1 MISTKP
7 KDISI
12 SHPSEEDETLK
23 TMVFGSSRE
32 SYYSNTKQA
41 TDLLSCPNLH
51 DVKDR
56 YREGEKNALNALV
69 LDSFTRTLRNA
80 SEKIWIIDTYLHKNF
95 SKNKVLHSIL
105 DSILINKATIDVRL
119 YLKSKTNE
127 ENIKEIVNIYNHT
140 IREDRGNSRAT
151 TIALK
156 FYDDLNYLHD
166 RFAIVDNDLW
176 HFGSDVGA
184 SLPSLHATSYG
195 WNAEK
200 LEITD
205 FFEELWQEGR

>member
-23 TMVFGSSRE
+23 TIVFGSSRE
-32 SYYSNTKQA
+32 SYYPNTKQA
-41 TDLLSCPNLH
+41 TDLLSCPNLR
-51 DVKDR
+51 DIKDR
-56 YREGEKNALNALV
+56 YREGEKNALV

-80 SEKIWIIDTYLHKNF
+80 SDKIWILDTYLHKNF
-95 SKNKVLHSIL
+95 SKNDVFESIL
-105 DSILINKATIDVRL
+105 KSIFINKAIIDVRF

-127 ENIKEIVNIYNHT
+127 EDIKEIVKFYNDL
-140 IREDRGNSRAT
+140 IREDRSNSRAT

-156 FYDDLNYLHD
+156 FYDNLNYVHD
-166 RFAIVDNDLW
+166 RFAIVDDYLW

-200 LEITD
+200 LEIT
-205 FFEELWQEGR
+205 FFML

>member
-23 TMVFGSSRE
+23 TIVFGSSRE
-32 SYYSNTKQA
+32 SYYPNTKQA
-41 TDLLSCPNLH
+41 TDLLSCPNLR
-51 DVKDR
+51 DIKDR
-56 YREGEKNALNALV
+56 YREGEKNALV

-80 SEKIWIIDTYLHKNF
+80 SDKIWILDTYLHKNF
-95 SKNKVLHSIL
+95 SKNDVFESIL
-105 DSILINKATIDVRL
+105 KSILINKAIIDVRF

-127 ENIKEIVNIYNHT
+127 EDIKEIVKFYNDL
-140 IREDRGNSRAT
+140 IREDRSNSRAT

-156 FYDDLNYLHD
+156 FYDNLNYVHD
-166 RFAIVDNDLW
+166 RFAIVDDYLW

>member
-23 TMVFGSSRE
+23 TIVFGSSRE
-32 SYYSNTKQA
+32 SYYPNTKQA
-41 TDLLSCPNLH
+41 TDLLSCPNLR
-51 DVKDR
+51 DIKDR
-56 YREGEKNALNALV
+56 YREGEKNALV

-80 SEKIWIIDTYLHKNF
+80 SDKIWILDTYLHKNF
-95 SKNKVLHSIL
+95 SKNDVFESIL
-105 DSILINKATIDVRL
+105 KSIFINKAIIDVRF

-127 ENIKEIVNIYNHT
+127 EDIKEIVKFYNDL
-140 IREDRGNSRAT
+140 IREDRSNSRAT

-156 FYDDLNYLHD
+156 FYDNLNYVHD
-166 RFAIVDNDLW
+166 RFAIVDDYLW